1 MYPRVM
7 SLAQELKTALA
18 DVVTLNHRIQGFH
31 WNVTGPDFAQYHELF
46 SEIYEDVDGS
56 VDPLAE
62 NIRKI
67 GEFSPFRLIE
77 FAQLRTI
84 KETDIDSTDPMDMVR
99 DLVMANDMV
108 ISQIKKAFNAAT
120 AEDEQGIANF
130 LSDRED
136 MHKKWR
142 WQLRATLGM

>member
-1 MYPRVM
+1 MT
-7 SLAQELKTALA
+7 LAQELKTALA

-46 SEIYEDVDGS
+46 AEIYEDVAGS

-62 NIRKI
+62 NIRKM
-67 GEFSPFRLIE
+67 GDFSPFRLIE
-77 FAQLRTI
+77 FAQLRTL
-84 KETDIDSTDPMDMVR
+84 KETDIESTAPADMVR
-99 DLVMANDMV
+99 DLLLANDMV
-108 ISQIKKAFNAAT
+108 IAQINRAFDAAT
-120 AEDEQGIANF
+120 RENEQGVADF
-130 LSDRED
+130 LAGRDD

>member
-1 MYPRVM
+1 MT
-7 SLAQELKTALA
+7 LAQELKTALA

-46 SEIYEDVDGS
+46 AEIYEDVAGS

-62 NIRKI
+62 NIRKM
-67 GEFSPFRLIE
+67 GDFSPFRLIE
-77 FAQLRTI
+77 FAQLRTL
-84 KETDIDSTDPMDMVR
+84 KETDIESTAPADMVR
-99 DLVMANDMV
+99 DLLSANDAV
-108 ISQIKKAFNAAT
+108 IAQINKALAA
-120 AEDEQGIANF
+120 AMEEDQQGIANF
-130 LSDRED
+130 LAERDD